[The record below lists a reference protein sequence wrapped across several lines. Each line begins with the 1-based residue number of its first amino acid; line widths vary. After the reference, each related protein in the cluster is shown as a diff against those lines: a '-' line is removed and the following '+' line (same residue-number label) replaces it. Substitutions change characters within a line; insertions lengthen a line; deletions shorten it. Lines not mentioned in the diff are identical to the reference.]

1 MFFTPNSA
9 LLRVHYCVLARISV
23 ADHVSD
29 LGEAKSNPVTNKAS
43 TSVQSMSLL
52 EDAIGA
58 AAA

>member
-1 MFFTPNSA
+1 M
-9 LLRVHYCVLARISV
+9 YYYVLARMSV

-58 AAA
+58 TAA